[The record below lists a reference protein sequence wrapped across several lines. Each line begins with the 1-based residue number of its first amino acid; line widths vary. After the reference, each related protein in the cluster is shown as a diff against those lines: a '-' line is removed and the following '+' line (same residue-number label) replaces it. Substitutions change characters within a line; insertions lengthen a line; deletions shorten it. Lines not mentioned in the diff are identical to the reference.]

1 MDLGVNTILPPIVFF
16 FYSYMHIVILKKQSI
31 NMCTYLSIE
40 NLRFVLEKNKSIEI
54 FCCSF

>member
-40 NLRFVLEKNKSIEI
+40 NLRFVQIKV
-54 FCCSF
+54 